1 MRNPHP
7 ASPAQSPENQAR
19 NAEASPLCQAPRHP
33 VGLLY
38 TMLRHGRGLS
48 HEEAHRIS
56 FESIHG
62 QPVQGPSGKAA

>member
-1 MRNPHP
+1 
-7 ASPAQSPENQAR
+7 
-19 NAEASPLCQAPRHP
+19 

-56 FESIHG
+56 FESIAG
-62 QPVQGPSGKAA
+62 QPDKAA

>member
-1 MRNPHP
+1 MRNPTP
-7 ASPAQSPENQAR
+7 PLPSLDLDAEAQSRA
-19 NAEASPLCQAPRHP
+19 APRHP

-56 FESIHG
+56 SASINAPGRCG
-62 QPVQGPSGKAA
+62 QPDKAA

>member
-1 MRNPHP
+1 MNQRNKPSDPATEFPKHPRYGKTPH
-7 ASPAQSPENQAR
+7 
-19 NAEASPLCQAPRHP
+19 HP

-56 FESIHG
+56 SASINAPGRCG
-62 QPVQGPSGKAA
+62 QPDKAA